1 MQYGHKIL
9 FDLCVKKFDELKR
22 KGVSKKHVASAVVRY
37 ALKNWISHILE
48 GLEDVEKLEGFVDS
62 YLIDLEVMFAS
73 VVVDVNV
80 ALINLSS
87 LESHEMSKH
96 MSACARVIVKKLY
109 SLIRKFAFSLQKHP
123 QTFLQNIVN
132 EGEEQLSSKASDLLQ
147 TRYKNIFYFQS
158 NNYDRKNDAIEVRCY
173 LSGQIQSISVSPNHD
188 YVVCAYKRGI
198 ELFSLATGMSEW
210 KKESFSRH
218 STNQFFSLGGFVH
231 NVVFHPHENLIFPGR
246 LDTVL
251 TLQGELTTGLFH
263 FDKDSC
269 VFSIC
274 CFSMDGSKMVTHYGY
289 LLFVWN
295 VSNGSMERRI
305 SCNKLCSLSFTGD
318 GNFLGTSA
326 IHNVFSVYD
335 VMNDYKVNHKRI
347 KGKSQIAIVCTFD
360 HNSWLCSVDRVLRV
374 VSHNR
379 VLSSDFGSL
388 KGKRLPGNDHSSRE
402 LQRFLQHP
410 EKSWLSKVR
419 KNVMSDISHF
429 DARRYILVGDKNVL
443 FFSYN
448 SSIINLFSIEG
459 LAQTEQSASN
469 VGKFVFSNMSLNG
482 DFVYFSNP
490 STKNFT
496 VCKLPSQDKYSR
508 SLTDKLHFLVV
519 RDGVIF
525 YSKGNACIPEL
536 WNSDV
541 TECLSSFDQLTD
553 TIDCLSVSDEV
564 IASVCY
570 QTGSKCR
577 IIFLNVLTKE
587 IVKEMNIT
595 ENTPSGFEMDVHAC
609 SINFY
614 VLAKQSN
621 QVSLWKDGKKVDGWE
636 NVFLKSV
643 DGAEFSPGGNRL
655 AVLYFHKISVF
666 DVASKRNLAEIL
678 IDRGNYDYQ
687 PVFKFFDN
695 ENLLYSSENNML
707 YSINI
712 NHWET
717 TWLDI
722 GDEIRSISV
731 CRGRNIVCVGFDC
744 STNFELITVFPPR
757 RSHTS

>member
-1 MQYGHKIL
+1 MIGKMMRFKY
-9 FDLCVKKFDELKR
+9 
-22 KGVSKKHVASAVVRY
+22 VATFLAKYRVLV
-37 ALKNWISHILE
+37 
-48 GLEDVEKLEGFVDS
+48 
-62 YLIDLEVMFAS
+62 YLLAMITLPV
-73 VVVDVNV
+73 
-80 ALINLSS
+80 LIN
-87 LESHEMSKH
+87 
-96 MSACARVIVKKLY
+96 A
-109 SLIRKFAFSLQKHP
+109 
-123 QTFLQNIVN
+123 
-132 EGEEQLSSKASDLLQ
+132 D
-147 TRYKNIFYFQS
+147 
-158 NNYDRKNDAIEVRCY
+158 
-173 LSGQIQSISVSPNHD
+173 
-188 YVVCAYKRGI
+188 

-210 KKESFSRH
+210 KKE
-218 STNQFFSLGGFVH
+218 FFSLHPTNPFFSLSGFVH

-305 SCNKLCSLSFTGD
+305 SCNKLCSLSFTAD

-326 IHNVFSVYD
+326 VHNVFSVYD

-347 KGKSQIAIVCTFD
+347 KSKSQIAIVSTFD
-360 HNSWLCSVDRVLRV
+360 HSSWLCSVDRVLRV

-429 DARRYILVGDKNVL
+429 DARRYILVGDKNIL

-459 LAQTEQSASN
+459 LAQTEQSASS
-469 VGKFVFSNMSLNG
+469 VDKFVLSNMSLNG
-482 DFVYFSNP
+482 DFVYFTNP
-490 STKNFT
+490 STKNFI

-525 YSKGNACIPEL
+525 YSKGHACIPEL

-541 TECLSSFDQLTD
+541 
-553 TIDCLSVSDEV
+553 
-564 IASVCY
+564 
-570 QTGSKCR
+570 
-577 IIFLNVLTKE
+577 
-587 IVKEMNIT
+587 
-595 ENTPSGFEMDVHAC
+595 
-609 SINFY
+609 
-614 VLAKQSN
+614 
-621 QVSLWKDGKKVDGWE
+621 
-636 NVFLKSV
+636 
-643 DGAEFSPGGNRL
+643 
-655 AVLYFHKISVF
+655 
-666 DVASKRNLAEIL
+666 

-687 PVFKFFDN
+687 PVFKSLTYTYLDC
-695 ENLLYSSENNML
+695 LL
-707 YSINI
+707 
-712 NHWET
+712 
-717 TWLDI
+717 
-722 GDEIRSISV
+722 
-731 CRGRNIVCVGFDC
+731 
-744 STNFELITVFPPR
+744 
-757 RSHTS
+757 